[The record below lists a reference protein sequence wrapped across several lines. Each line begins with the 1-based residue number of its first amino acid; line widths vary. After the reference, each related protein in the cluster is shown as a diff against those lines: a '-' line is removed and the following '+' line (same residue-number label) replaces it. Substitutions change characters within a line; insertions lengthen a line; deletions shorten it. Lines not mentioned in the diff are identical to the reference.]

1 MMLLKAVGAVV
12 ALIVI
17 AIGGFAV
24 YINLTWDKDY
34 SGFEKPAIK
43 ASTDPEVIKRGEYL
57 AHSVAHCSICH
68 APEAVTMK
76 RQPGERPAMVGGYK
90 WEMGPMGTLYSRNIT
105 PDPETGIGKWTD
117 EELARAIKWGIGR
130 DGKQLT
136 FMTMTVPAMADEDVQ
151 AIISYMRSTAPVA
164 AKAPPHEYTIVSKWL
179 ATKMS
184 PDFRKMLLADVKYA
198 AQTEEPSLER
208 GKYLAHGPAACVGC
222 HSPFNLLAFQL
233 EGAPFSGSDEAEP
246 DPKDP
251 SMVYRM
257 PNLTPDAET
266 GHIAKWDEEQFV
278 TRFRAGRTRA
288 SSKMPWEAYREMT
301 DSDLRAV
308 FRYLKSLPPT
318 KRYIG
323 PPHRKADEDPAKDAP
338 SKA

>member
-90 WEMGPMGTLYSRNIT
+90 WDMGPMGTLHSRNIT

-117 EELARAIKWGIGR
+117 EELAR
-130 DGKQLT
+130 
-136 FMTMTVPAMADEDVQ
+136 
-151 AIISYMRSTAPVA
+151 
-164 AKAPPHEYTIVSKWL
+164 
-179 ATKMS
+179 
-184 PDFRKMLLADVKYA
+184 
-198 AQTEEPSLER
+198 EEPSLAR

-233 EGAPFSGSDEAEP
+233 EGAPFSGSEQAEP

-278 TRFRAGRTRA
+278 TRFRAGRTKA

-301 DSDLRAV
+301 DADLRAV
-308 FRYLKSLPPT
+308 FRYLKSLPPA